1 MPRGFG
7 RNYGKGS
14 LLGYRFRGIYAL
26 LDILLLVGMLYFLVK
41 LLLVALPYALG
52 LLLIFLIRSFLRSRP
67 GRIF

>member
-52 LLLIFLIRSFLRSRP
+52 LLLIFLIRGFLRPRP

>member
-1 MPRGFG
+1 MLRGFG
-7 RNYGKGS
+7 RNYGKKG
-14 LLGYRFRGIYAL
+14 LLTYRFGGIYAL

-52 LLLIFLIRSFLRSRP
+52 LLLIFLIRGFLRPRP

>member
-7 RNYGKGS
+7 RNYGKRS

-52 LLLIFLIRSFLRSRP
+52 LLLIFLIRGFLRPRP

>member
-26 LDILLLVGMLYFLVK
+26 LDILLLVAMLYFLVK
-41 LLLVALPYALG
+41 LLLVALPLS
-52 LLLIFLIRSFLRSRP
+52 LIHI
-67 GRIF
+67 